1 MIYQISELE
10 FPKKSIGTFLK
21 GFGSR
26 LDFTTDNNKL
36 ATDLFLKY
44 INPNTEYFFWDG
56 DEYADDS
63 FTFLLKKVM
72 KMFPAAQFIACK
84 KEDEFENFRK
94 SWEVVPLVNDIGIY
108 LMPCYGKKTEHT
120 PQLDAKN
127 GSNFYKKV
135 ISIMKQTEII
145 CIGGGETLQKEFV
158 SDKRIIKR
166 CKCKTMTTWYIISF
180 DRKSKDGLSMDKVF
194 QIKNNPNRFILEI
207 KLTNK

>member
-21 GFGSR
+21 GFAAR
-26 LDFTTDNNKL
+26 MDFTTDNNKL

-56 DEYADDS
+56 DDYADDS

-94 SWEVVPLVNDIGIY
+94 SWEVVPLLNDIEVY
-108 LMPCYGKKTEHT
+108 LMPSSLTWDKLGIE
-120 PQLDAKN
+120 
-127 GSNFYKKV
+127 FYKKV